1 LSDETTTRRGADRQR
16 WQLLVR
22 LEHLLDGP
30 MAALGFLWL
39 ALLVLEL
46 TRGLSPLLE
55 HVSGAIWVVFILD
68 FLLRFTL
75 APRKL
80 VYLRRNWLTLIALV
94 LPGLRVLRFARVLRG
109 ARGLRLVRVVTS
121 LNRGMRALGRTMRR
135 RGFGYVMG
143 LTVLVNLAGAA
154 GMYAF
159 ESLPGGEGLHGYG
172 DALWWTSMI
181 MTTLGSAYWP
191 QTPEGRILGFLLS
204 VYAIAV
210 FGYITATLASYFI
223 GRDAASAQGEVAG
236 EETMRALRREI
247 AALRAELRGG
257 GEEGREGAPAPDD

>member
-1 LSDETTTRRGADRQR
+1 MSEESTTRRGVDRQR

-30 MAALGFLWL
+30 MIALGFLWL
-39 ALLVLEL
+39 ALLVLDL
-46 TRGLSPLLE
+46 TRGLSPLLK
-55 HVSGAIWVVFILD
+55 HVSEAIWAVFILD
-68 FLLRFTL
+68 FLLRFAL
-75 APRKL
+75 APRRL
-80 VYLRRNWLTLIALV
+80 VYLRRNWLTLVALV

-159 ESLPGGEGLHGYG
+159 ENLPGGEGLHGYG

-210 FGYITATLASYFI
+210 FGYITATLSSYFI

-247 AALRAELRGG
+247 AALREELRGG
-257 GEEGREGAPAPDD
+257 GDGAGGNPSIQ

>member
-1 LSDETTTRRGADRQR
+1 LSDETTPRRGADRQR

-30 MAALGFLWL
+30 MIALGFLWL

-55 HVSGAIWVVFILD
+55 HVSEAIWIVFILD

-80 VYLRRNWLTLIALV
+80 VYLRRNWLTVIALV
-94 LPGLRVLRFARVLRG
+94 LPGLRVLRFARLLRA
-109 ARGLRLVRVVTS
+109 ARGLRLVRVLTS
-121 LNRGMRALGRTMRR
+121 LNRGMRALGGTMRR

-159 ESLPGGEGLHGYG
+159 ESLPGGQGLHGYG

-210 FGYITATLASYFI
+210 FGYITATLSSYFI

-236 EETMRALRREI
+236 EDTMRALRREI

-257 GEEGREGAPAPDD
+257 GEEVR